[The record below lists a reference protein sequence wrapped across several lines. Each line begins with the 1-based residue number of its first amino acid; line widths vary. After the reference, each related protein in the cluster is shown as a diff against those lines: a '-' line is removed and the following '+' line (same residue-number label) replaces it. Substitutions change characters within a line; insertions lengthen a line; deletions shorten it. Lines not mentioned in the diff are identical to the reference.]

1 MDKHIKLL
9 IKSSKE
15 FEQVC
20 ENALFEIK
28 NQERIS
34 LIIGSLKASKHKPRP
49 ITIYPV
55 RPNTRRSQ
63 HHKTKSYNGRS
74 QCK

>member
-20 ENALFEIK
+20 ENALFEEIT

-34 LIIGSLKASKHKPRP
+34 LSIGSLKASKHKPRP

-55 RPNTRRSQ
+55 RPITRRSQ

-74 QCK
+74 

>member
-20 ENALFEIK
+20 ENAVFEIK
-28 NQERIS
+28 NQERIGLS
-34 LIIGSLKASKHKPRP
+34 IRSLKASKHKPRP
-49 ITIYPV
+49 ITIYIL
-55 RPNTRRSQ
+55 S
-63 HHKTKSYNGRS
+63 KTNYKMLSAPQN
-74 QCK
+74 QKL